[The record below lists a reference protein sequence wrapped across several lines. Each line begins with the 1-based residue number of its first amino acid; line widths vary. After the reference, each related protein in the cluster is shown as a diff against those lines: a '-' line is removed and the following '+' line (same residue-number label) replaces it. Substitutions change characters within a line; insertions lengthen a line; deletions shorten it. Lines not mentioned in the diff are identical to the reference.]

1 MTVQMI
7 LSMLRD
13 PARTGALL
21 PSSRGL
27 ARAMAAAAGDA
38 ERIVELG
45 AGTGAITRAL
55 LAALPEVPFTAVEIQ
70 PALADT
76 LRRRF
81 PHLDVRVAPAG
92 EVVDGLDDATGR
104 VVLVSALPFRSLP
117 RAVRSETV
125 ASLCRFLAADPQRRL
140 IQFTYQP
147 RAPFRAPRGL
157 RWRYLTTVWANTPPA
172 GVWELSR
179 RD

>member
-1 MTVQMI
+1 MPVQLI

-21 PSSRGL
+21 PSSRSL
-27 ARAMAAAAGDA
+27 ARAMAAAAGNA
-38 ERIVELG
+38 ERIIELG

-55 LAALPEVPFTAVEIQ
+55 LAARPEVPLTAVEIQ
-70 PALADT
+70 PALARM

-81 PHLDVRVAPAG
+81 PHVDVREAPAR
-92 EVVDGLDDATGR
+92 EVVDGLADATGR

-117 RAVRSETV
+117 RDVRSETV
-125 ASLCRFLAADPQRRL
+125 ASLCRFLLADPQRRL

-147 RAPFRAPRGL
+147 RAPFRAPREL
-157 RWRYLTTVWANTPPA
+157 RWRYVATVWANTPPA
-172 GVWELSR
+172 GVWELCR